1 MSSFNFASCIFLPL
15 SKYTVNMKTKSG
27 YNYKIIL
34 ASVLFIVI
42 TAVKLLFPAQTED
55 LRARLREVVSRDAD
69 YTAVFESLGEKLSGG
84 AEWAAA
90 FLLGQDETRAAS
102 APVVYEPV
110 TLDDLRREAGYLI
123 AESPEPGETA
133 SPTPTPTPTPTP
145 EPAVTETPEAVAAF
159 LEAQAQFS
167 DYAVPSNVSY
177 EMPRLPFEFEAPSQA
192 TLPPDSAIGCTRCKT
207 KSSSTTAPTLP
218 CTPVRTFTPSP
229 TEWSRSWGGTT
240 AMETM

>member
-1 MSSFNFASCIFLPL
+1 
-15 SKYTVNMKTKSG
+15 MKTKSG

-110 TLDDLRREAGYLI
+110 TLDDLSREAGYLI
-123 AESPEPGETA
+123 AESPEPG
-133 SPTPTPTPTPTP
+133 
-145 EPAVTETPEAVAAF
+145 
-159 LEAQAQFS
+159 
-167 DYAVPSNVSY
+167 
-177 EMPRLPFEFEAPSQA
+177 
-192 TLPPDSAIGCTRCKT
+192 
-207 KSSSTTAPTLP
+207 
-218 CTPVRTFTPSP
+218 
-229 TEWSRSWGGTT
+229 
-240 AMETM
+240 